1 MTSSIASRPSS
12 RVKVYSWWTVPRKS
26 AAFRAATKSGAPGRP
41 TAKEW
46 SWGHDAS
53 VVSSSVG
60 QLMRKEYD
68 KVERTNWFT
77 LSNSL
82 PLLLPQFLLS
92 LCQLVRLP
100 SSNGSNQTTIQTTT
114 QQYTIRN
121 LRHEPLLDGS
131 LKSLSNKLQI
141 SLVMGDFSL
150 VPIPP
155 SWLEIS
161 RCGLGVGIVEMS
173 GRECD

>member
-12 RVKVYSWWTVPRKS
+12 RVKVYSWWTVPKKS

-53 VVSSSVG
+53 VVSSSIR

-68 KVERTNWFT
+68 KVERTNWFA
-77 LSNSL
+77 LGNSL

-92 LCQLVRLP
+92 LCQLVGLP
-100 SSNGSNQTTIQTTT
+100 SSNRSDQTTIQTTT
-114 QQYTIRN
+114 QQDTIRN

-131 LKSLSNKLQI
+131 FKCLSNKLQI
-141 SLVMGDFSL
+141 SLVMGNFSL
-150 VPIPP
+150 VSIPP
-155 SWLEIS
+155 SWFEIS

-173 GRECD
+173 WGECD